1 MRAGALCMRYLS
13 EIETE
18 EKTSVGPAH
27 TARASR
33 ERPEVQEE

>member
-1 MRAGALCMRYLS
+1 MRAGARGRRALHAYLS

-27 TARASR
+27 TARAS
-33 ERPEVQEE
+33 